1 VDFTALRLM
10 GDRFDYVD
18 DVAVAE
24 ADDDAAAVAEA
35 MSARLTWIA
44 VSSREQADQN
54 MAKKKCKILPLQ
66 PAASVG
72 KTTAEDVAA
81 LGLKHQCKC
90 GEPFASVW
98 GLRVHSRTCPAAQE
112 QFEQDVDGD
121 EYQDVEELL
130 DVRGPPDNRYW
141 RVKWAGKNAETGAE
155 LWPDRGTGN
164 GLTDYWWQA
173 ERNLSV
179 GLVDMQNEFWRVS
192 GKDRRGENTVE
203 GEIRCERCNQIFA
216 TAAAQKRHE
225 AKPTKANKAFVCK
238 KRERV
243 RKFKGTEVD
252 RLVQRAKR
260 AALLNELPWVIMEGV
275 QLKYELE
282 VEYLGH
288 MFQGDGGCDVDVAR
302 RLAIARSKFNQLGWL
317 WRSKQMSEGL
327 KFQFFESLVLSS
339 VVWGSEGWL
348 LTEAVQ
354 RKLNGWCSRCVSI
367 ITGEEPAK
375 EASSRTQQY
384 CLPRLIRSRR
394 MAALGHFLRA
404 DGGDL
409 TRQALL
415 RYAELHLRKHLDV
428 EGSIL
433 MDGLAYMSVDQL
445 VWLEGG
451 GG

>member
-1 VDFTALRLM
+1 M
-10 GDRFDYVD
+10 
-18 DVAVAE
+18 
-24 ADDDAAAVAEA
+24 
-35 MSARLTWIA
+35 
-44 VSSREQADQN
+44 
-54 MAKKKCKILPLQ
+54 
-66 PAASVG
+66 
-72 KTTAEDVAA
+72 
-81 LGLKHQCKC
+81 
-90 GEPFASVW
+90 
-98 GLRVHSRTCPAAQE
+98 
-112 QFEQDVDGD
+112 
-121 EYQDVEELL
+121 
-130 DVRGPPDNRYW
+130 
-141 RVKWAGKNAETGAE
+141 
-155 LWPDRGTGN
+155 
-164 GLTDYWWQA
+164 
-173 ERNLSV
+173 
-179 GLVDMQNEFWRVS
+179 
-192 GKDRRGENTVE
+192 E
-203 GEIRCERCNQIFA
+203 GEIRCEWCNQIFA
-216 TAAAQKRHE
+216 TAAAAQKRHE

-260 AALLNELPWVIMEGV
+260 AALLNELPWVSMEGV

-384 CLPRLIRSRR
+384 CNHSECQR
-394 MAALGHFLRA
+394 
-404 DGGDL
+404 
-409 TRQALL
+409 
-415 RYAELHLRKHLDV
+415 V
-428 EGSIL
+428 
-433 MDGLAYMSVDQL
+433 
-445 VWLEGG
+445 
-451 GG
+451 